1 MKLKSS
7 LLLAVAFATILA
19 SAARADVVDNAVA
32 NASARND
39 ATGRELVIPYLA
51 QQYGIARTPSG
62 HDVMPSLGDDVWDG
76 TRGLPTTATVSS
88 TADAGSGWGIAS
100 IGAVVAVGAM
110 LLALGVALTPR
121 RSRQLLH

>member
-51 QQYGIARTPSG
+51 HQYGIAQSSMRP
-62 HDVMPSLGDDVWDG
+62 DDRAG
-76 TRGLPTTATVSS
+76 IRGLPTTATVSS